1 MPRPNSIPRLW
12 LRLSF
17 GSRNQIVL
25 SVLSVALIPSLQSTS
40 KSSPLWDLKRLF
52 SSFQKTPHL
61 RSRARFAI
69 IWLKTTPSLTMWI
82 YPAVLRSLFLNGDE
96 DLISF
101 LSSKNSLELKVM
113 SLLSLQEKKHTN
125 SKLVKKIESTILSL
139 SVPFHF
145 LILSL
150 GDCNCDDSYRLA
162 SALRSFQK
170 RGIGLKLRFRGSVS
184 AVCFLRVA
192 ISIRVCQGDSFCNR
206 RLLAFT
212 IGRFGGS
219 LQRRRVC
226 HVSEAGAQFPVQLER
241 RCHNSLFCFL
251 L

>member
-69 IWLKTTPSLTMWI
+69 IWLMTTLSLTMWI
-82 YPAVLRSLFLNGDE
+82 YPVVLRSLFLNGDE

-101 LSSKNSLELKVM
+101 LSSKSSLELKVM
-113 SLLSLQEKKHTN
+113 SLLSLQE
-125 SKLVKKIESTILSL
+125 
-139 SVPFHF
+139 
-145 LILSL
+145 
-150 GDCNCDDSYRLA
+150 
-162 SALRSFQK
+162 
-170 RGIGLKLRFRGSVS
+170 
-184 AVCFLRVA
+184 
-192 ISIRVCQGDSFCNR
+192 
-206 RLLAFT
+206 
-212 IGRFGGS
+212 
-219 LQRRRVC
+219 
-226 HVSEAGAQFPVQLER
+226 
-241 RCHNSLFCFL
+241 
-251 L
+251 